1 MSVKKHNLS
10 CVECAFSY
18 SNCNWC
24 GQMSFSIKKSEND
37 FKLNWRRHWHC
48 TNKICVIY
56 FCLKCVKL
64 LPKNVRFLS
73 FFLGGGEGG
82 VAPCP
87 PGLCAYANAFWYF
100 CADIFM
106 RCFHERFSPT
116 STPRN
121 LVTFSLSMA
130 ILSIFKKGSGSLKN
144 LFFLFWGRVK

>member
-37 FKLNWRRHWHC
+37 FKLNWRLHWHC

-64 LPKNVRFLS
+64 LPKNVRFL
-73 FFLGGGEGG
+73 FFFFGGRG
-82 VAPCP
+82 
-87 PGLCAYANAFWYF
+87 
-100 CADIFM
+100 
-106 RCFHERFSPT
+106 
-116 STPRN
+116 
-121 LVTFSLSMA
+121 
-130 ILSIFKKGSGSLKN
+130 GSGPLPPWPVRLCQCFLIFLCWHLYA
-144 LFFLFWGRVK
+144 LFPWEVFTNKYTKKFSNIFSFNGNIIHFQEGKWFS